1 MAERKVWIE
10 NPGEWF
16 REVLERA
23 EIYDYRYPVKGFG
36 VWRPY
41 GFKIRG
47 NILNLIRR
55 RLDETGHEETLFPLL
70 IPEDFLARESTHI
83 KSFEDES
90 YWVTHGGSDILDV
103 KLALRPTSETAITPM
118 VKLWV
123 RSHAD
128 LPKAIYQIGSIFR
141 YETKATR
148 PMIRVREITTFKE
161 AHTFHATHEDS
172 MRQVRLANEVYR
184 RIFEELHVPYLLSK
198 RPDWDKFAGALTT
211 YAFDTVFPDGRAL
224 QIGTTHDLG
233 QNFGRAFDFTFE
245 TVDGKRDYVWQTCYG
260 ISERLVASVVTVHGD
275 DRGLV
280 LPPGVAPIQVVIVPI
295 PYRGVEEEV
304 NGACK
309 EAEEKLVEAGVRV
322 RLDDRTNVT
331 PGSKFY
337 DWELRGVPIRVE
349 IGPRDLERGEVTI
362 VRRDTLEKSSC
373 RREMVVES
381 VVELMAEI
389 DGGLGRRAEEWLQSR
404 LHKAGSLEEAKNIID
419 TGQGVV
425 EVPWCGDDEC
435 GLRMEAEV
443 DARVLGA
450 PVDSEKRDEGRCPV
464 CGNLAGLV
472 IRLARAY

>member
-1 MAERKVWIE
+1 
-10 NPGEWF
+10 
-16 REVLERA
+16 A
-23 EIYDYRYPVKGFG
+23 EIYDYRYPIKGCG

-41 GFKIRG
+41 GFKLRS

-55 RLDETGHEETLFPLL
+55 HLDETGHEEALFPLL
-70 IPEDFLARESTHI
+70 IPEDFLAKESTHI

-90 YWVTHGGSDILDV
+90 YWITHGGSDRLDV

-128 LPKAIYQIGSIFR
+128 LPKILYQIGSIFR

-161 AHTFHATHEDS
+161 AHTFHTTHEDS
-172 MRQVRLANEVYR
+172 IRQVHTANEVYK
-184 RIFEELHVPYLLSK
+184 RIFDELHIPYLVSK
-198 RPDWDKFAGALTT
+198 RPDWDKFAGALTS

-260 ISERLVASVVTVHGD
+260 ISERLVATVVTIHGD

-280 LPPGVAPIQVVIVPI
+280 LPPKVAPIQVVIVPI
-295 PYRGVEEEV
+295 PYKGVEAEV
-304 NGACK
+304 NEECK
-309 EAEEKLVEAGVRV
+309 RVEETLIEAGLRV
-322 RLDDRTNVT
+322 KLDDRGNVT

-349 IGPRDLERGEVTI
+349 VGPRDLERGEVTL

-373 RREMVVES
+373 DREGVVGS
-381 VVELMAEI
+381 IMELMAEI
-389 DGGLGRRAEEWLQSR
+389 GEGLKGRAEEWLRSR
-404 LHKAGSLEEAKNIID
+404 LHRARSLEEAKNIID
-419 TGQGVV
+419 SRQGVV
-425 EVPWCGDDEC
+425 EIPWCGGDGC
-435 GLRMEAEV
+435 GLRMESEV
-443 DARVLGA
+443 DARVLGT
-450 PVDSEKRDEGRCPV
+450 PMDSEEGDEGRCPV
-464 CGNLAGLV
+464 CGSRAKGV
-472 IRLARAY
+472 IRLAKAY